1 MCTNITDNGTKRI
14 KYMKKNENADDTK
27 ENEGQLVCVVPRGSP
42 FCRSGLGIL
51 RKGCNFSDLEIL
63 LRDRPVIGLRDEEL

>member
-51 RKGCNFSDLEIL
+51 RKDLEIL